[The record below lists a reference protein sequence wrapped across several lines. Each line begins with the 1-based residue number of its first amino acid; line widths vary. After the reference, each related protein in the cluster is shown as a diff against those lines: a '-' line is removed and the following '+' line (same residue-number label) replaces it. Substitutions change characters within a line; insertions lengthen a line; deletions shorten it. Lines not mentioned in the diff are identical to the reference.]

1 MNLPT
6 TFFLKST
13 DHCSKKKQKEGT
25 VMAVKL
31 KSLAGVQ
38 STTVSLTTD
47 LKLKIEEDILSG
59 KFRKGDKLV
68 EQAICDEYEVSR
80 TPVRE
85 ALSQL
90 EAEGLVESI
99 PNRGCFVT
107 GISSEEMDD
116 ILVLRKIY
124 EVQAT
129 MWAIDRITDEEME
142 ELEENFEFMEFYTM
156 KKDVEK
162 MLNINASFHQMIYR
176 ASHNRMLEQMLS
188 SYQLY
193 VKYAT
198 KYAGDDTEY
207 LDELL
212 KEHRAIYQAFID
224 KDPAAGG
231 DAMAHHMDM
240 SMARHR
246 R

>member
-1 MNLPT
+1 
-6 TFFLKST
+6 
-13 DHCSKKKQKEGT
+13 
-25 VMAVKL
+25 MAVKL

-59 KFRKGDKLV
+59 KFRKGSKLV
-68 EQAICDEYEVSR
+68 EQAICDEYQVSR

-99 PNRGCFVT
+99 PNRGCFVV
-107 GISSEEMDD
+107 GISDKEMDD
-116 ILVLRKIY
+116 IFILRKIY

-129 MWAIDRITDEEME
+129 MWAIERITDEEME
-142 ELEENFEFMEFYTM
+142 ELEENFDFMEFYTM
-156 KKDVEK
+156 KKDLDK

-188 SYQLY
+188 SYEIY
-193 VKYAT
+193 T
-198 KYAGDDTEY
+198 KYAPSHAGDEVEY

-212 KEHRAIYQAFID
+212 EEHRAIYQAFLD
-224 KDPAAGG
+224 NDAAAGG
-231 DAMAHHMDM
+231 KAMAHHMDM
-240 SMARHR
+240 SIARHKR
-246 R
+246 

>member
-1 MNLPT
+1 
-6 TFFLKST
+6 
-13 DHCSKKKQKEGT
+13 
-25 VMAVKL
+25 MAVKL

-38 STTVSLTTD
+38 SQTVSLTTD
-47 LKLKIEEDILSG
+47 LKLRIEEDILSG
-59 KFRKGDKLV
+59 KLRQGEKLV

-90 EAEGLVESI
+90 GAEGLVESI
-99 PNRGCFVT
+99 PNRGCFVV
-107 GISSEEMDD
+107 GISDSEMQD
-116 ILVLRKIY
+116 IFTLRKIY

-129 MWAIDRITDEEME
+129 RWAIERITDEEME

-156 KKDVEK
+156 KEDVDK
-162 MLNINASFHQMIYR
+162 MLNINASFHKMIYR

-193 VKYAT
+193 VKYAP
-198 KYAGDDTEY
+198 KYIDDDSAY

-212 KEHRAIYQAFID
+212 KEHRAIYQAFLD
-224 KDPAAGG
+224 KDPEAGAK
-231 DAMAHHMDM
+231 AMAIHMDK
-240 SMARHR
+240 SLNRHR
-246 R
+246 